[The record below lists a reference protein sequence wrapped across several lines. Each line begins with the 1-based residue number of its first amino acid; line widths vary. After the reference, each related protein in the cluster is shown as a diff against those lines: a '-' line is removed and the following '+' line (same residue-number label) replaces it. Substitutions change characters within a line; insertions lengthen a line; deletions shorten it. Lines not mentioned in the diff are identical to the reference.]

1 MIFTL
6 IALPLNLL
14 DVVRK
19 WLDSIQ
25 ICNPI
30 AAQFICKLVPA
41 RCPFERTIY
50 FFNCFMIHI
59 PPLCHFNPIYQQLI
73 SLRLRA
79 LTYLF
84 EVEEENIS

>member
-6 IALPLNLL
+6 IALPFNLL

-25 ICNPI
+25 ICDPI
-30 AAQFICKLVPA
+30 AAQFICKLIPA
-41 RCPFERTIY
+41 RCPFERKIN

-59 PPLCHFNPIYQQLI
+59 PPLCHFNPIYQ
-73 SLRLRA
+73 
-79 LTYLF
+79 
-84 EVEEENIS
+84 